1 MDFLHET
8 CKISLFYFVFA
19 KENHLMKKTLTRL
32 SALILALFVLPL
44 SILTGCKQSSDV
56 TTGGTTEEISLQK
69 MVKEIYKGCGDTKFP
84 SLATVKVNTSDKDRF
99 SFYFGTEDT
108 SGVVEAVVSEPKMSS
123 IAYSLALVRLDDKT
137 DPAAFADKIEKSVNP
152 GRWVCVVADYIETAV
167 NGRVVLLLLDT
178 DEARVNAVIDS
189 FKKL

>member
-1 MDFLHET
+1 MGFLHET
-8 CKISLFYFVFA
+8 CKISPFYFVFA
-19 KENHLMKKTLTRL
+19 KENHLMKKTSARL

-44 SILTGCKQSSDV
+44 SVLTGCKQSPD
-56 TTGGTTEEISLQK
+56 GTAKSVSLQK
-69 MVKEIYKGCGDTKFP
+69 MVKEIYNGCGDTKFP

-108 SGVVEAVVSEPKMSS
+108 NGEVEADVSEPKMSS
-123 IAYSLALVRLDDKT
+123 IAYSLALIRLDDKT
-137 DPAAFADKIEKSVNP
+137 DPQAFADKIEKSVNP

-178 DEARVNAVIDS
+178 DEARVNAILDS